1 MTYLKV
7 ARAASLV
14 ALLTLSGV
22 SLRAQSIY
30 GGVRGLVA
38 DAQGGVIG
46 NAKVTLTDEGTG
58 FARSTVS
65 NSLGEYTFASV
76 TPATYM
82 LVAESP
88 GFKRFERRGVIVA
101 TQQFVTLDLKLEVG
115 NVTESVMVTEE
126 VPLLETSNASQ
137 GQSIDRQKL
146 IDLPNLGRNPFM
158 MSRLAPTVQQVG
170 NPAYNRM
177 QDQSGSSAISING
190 GPVRGN
196 NYLIDGI
203 PITDFS
209 NRAVIIPSLEAVEEV
224 KVQIAAY
231 DAENGRTGGGMFNTF
246 MKSGTNTYHGS
257 LFGYMRE
264 TEWLANLYFNNRAGR
279 PISDQPFRNYGGS
292 FGGKVWIPKVYD
304 GKNKTFF
311 WLGFEGYRDTQAA
324 SQRYYVPTAL
334 ERTGNFSQSRTQA
347 GALQT
352 IYDPLTSQAD
362 GSRTPF
368 AGNIIPTNRMD
379 PVGRNIAASFA
390 NPTGNAAYFGDF
402 NLFPASTLPSKAD
415 QYFAK
420 LDHQV
425 TSWWRASISY
435 LKYNSIEPGEFNV
448 GNISSP
454 NQWTLERIVN
464 ATQINNT
471 MTLSPTTVLAVRY
484 GFNRFPNIESQKS
497 AGFNVASLGFSQTF
511 LNGVTSPVFPNVTMQ
526 TAHSLGTNSNGNYV
540 HHSKNFGAQLS
551 KFLGKHNVKV
561 GYDQRRLHVDG
572 IQLGNSAGAFTFNNT
587 FTRANANTNSTSG
600 SDIASLLLGAPAG
613 ATGFVSTKL
622 FQYIDYYAWYIHD
635 DFRVTNRLTLNLGL
649 RWERETGLR
658 ETNDNLITGFDPAA
672 PNPIGASSG
681 YPTFGVFRFAGVN
694 GQKVTTGDPNLNKF
708 SPRIGFAYQLNDKTV
723 IRGGYGIFWAPNFP
737 LGGPLTSEGITAT
750 TTPAVSNDGNKT
762 PAIQLS
768 NPWPN
773 GLDRPVGSSLGP
785 LTGIGKSLSIL
796 DPNARSPRVQ
806 QYSIDIQRQLPGG
819 INFSVGYSGSR
830 TNNLTWTTAGL
841 NINQLDPS
849 NFSRGVLA
857 LNSSVANPYYQRGG
871 SNGVGN
877 ATITQ
882 NQLLRPYAAFTGVT
896 LVNSDRNRARYDSAV
911 LRAQKAMSNGLTF
924 VTAYTWSKNFDMSG
938 GGAGNNLNGGNSGPQ
953 DVFSLDGEYGLS
965 YLHSPH
971 RWTNAITY
979 ELPFGRGKAFLGS
992 ANYATNL
999 LLGGWSFNVV
1009 STIQTGYPLQIFQDQ
1024 NNNASFGNARQ
1035 RPNATGVSPETSGS
1049 FGQRIDN
1056 WINPAAFSG
1065 AGAASFGNVTRTIAM
1080 RGPGQVNWD
1089 ASVFKTFAITERF
1102 KAQFRGEA
1110 LNAMNTPWFRAP
1122 STALGNAGFGRIT
1135 QQANFPR
1142 MIQLGLRLY
1151 F

>member
-1 MTYLKV
+1 MTFLK
-7 ARAASLV
+7 ALRASTYV
-14 ALLTLSGV
+14 ALFAFSGDA
-22 SLRAQSIY
+22 LRAQSIY

-38 DAQGGVIG
+38 DAQGGVIA

-65 NSLGEYTFASV
+65 NTLGEYTFASV

-88 GFKRFERRGVIVA
+88 GFKRFDRRGIVVA

-224 KVQIAAY
+224 KVQISAY

-264 TEWLANLYFNNRAGR
+264 TEWLANLYFNNRSGR
-279 PISDQPFRNYGGS
+279 PISPQPFRNYGGS
-292 FGGKVWIPKVYD
+292 FGGKVWIPKIYD

-324 SQRYYVPTAL
+324 SQNYYVPTAA
-334 ERTGNFSQSRTQA
+334 ERVGNFSASRTAA
-347 GALQT
+347 GGLHT
-352 IYDPLTSQAD
+352 IYDPLTSLTD

-368 AGNIIPTNRMD
+368 AGNIIPANRLD
-379 PVGRNIAASFA
+379 TVGRNIAATYA
-390 NPTGNAAYFGDF
+390 NPTGNARFFGDF

-415 QYFAK
+415 QIFGK
-420 LDHQV
+420 LDHQM
-425 TSWWRASISY
+425 TSWWRASLSY
-435 LKYNSIEPGEFNV
+435 LSYYSSEPGENNV

-454 NQWTLERIVN
+454 NQWTLERYVN
-464 ATQINNT
+464 ATQFNNT

-484 GFNRFPNIESQKS
+484 GFNRFPNIESQS
-497 AGFNVASLGFSQTF
+497 SFGFNVASLGFNQTF
-511 LNGVTSPVFPNVTMQ
+511 LNNVQSPVFPNVTMQ
-526 TAHSLGTNSNGNYV
+526 TLHNLGTSSNGNYV

-551 KFLGKHNVKV
+551 KFLGKHNVKA
-561 GYDQRRLHVDG
+561 GYDQRRLQLDG
-572 IQLGNSAGAFTFNNT
+572 AQLGNSAGAFTFNNT
-587 FTRANANTNSTSG
+587 FTRANANSNSTSG
-600 SDIASLLLGAPAG
+600 ADLASMLLGAPAA
-613 ATGFVSTKL
+613 ATGFITTKL
-622 FQYIDYYAWYIHD
+622 FESIDYYSWYIHD
-635 DFRVTNRLTLNLGL
+635 DFRVSSRLTLNLGL

-658 ETNDNLITGFDPAA
+658 EANNNLITGFDPSA

-694 GQKVTTGDPNLNKF
+694 GQKVTTGNPNLNKF
-708 SPRIGFAYQLNDKTV
+708 APRIGFAYQLNDKTV
-723 IRGGYGIFWAPNFP
+723 IRGGYGIFWAPTFP

-750 TTPAVSNDGNKT
+750 TTPAASNDGNKT
-762 PAIQLS
+762 PNIQLS
-768 NPWPN
+768 NPFPN
-773 GLDRPVGSSLGP
+773 GLDKPVGNTLGA
-785 LTGIGKSLSIL
+785 LTGIGKSLSVL

-806 QYSIDIQRQLPGG
+806 QYSIDIQRQLMGG
-819 INFSVGYSGSR
+819 VNFSAGYSGSR

-841 NINQLDPS
+841 NINQLDPA
-849 NFSRGVLA
+849 NYSRGVAA
-857 LNSSVANPYYQRGG
+857 LNAAVANPYFQKGG

-877 ATITQ
+877 ATVTA
-882 NQLLRPYAAFTGVT
+882 NQLLRPYAGFTGVT
-896 LVNSDRNRARYDSAV
+896 LVNSDRNRARYDAMI
-911 LRAQKAMSNGLTF
+911 LRAQKAMSSGLTF
-924 VTAYTWSKNFDMSG
+924 VTAYTWSKNYDLAG
-938 GGAGNNLNGGNSGPQ
+938 GGAGNNLNAGNSGPQ
-953 DVFSLDGEYGLS
+953 DVYSMAGEYGLS

-999 LLGGWSFNVV
+999 LLGGWSINMV

-1024 NNNASFGNARQ
+1024 NNNSGFGNSRQ

-1056 WINPAAFSG
+1056 WINPAAFSS
-1065 AGAASFGNVTRTIAM
+1065 APAATFGNVTRTIAM

-1110 LNAMNTPWFRAP
+1110 LNAMNTPWFRGP
-1122 STALGNAGFGRIT
+1122 NTALGNQGFGRIT